1 MAKPSQPRGRPRQ
14 SSDVSLAG
22 SRRLD
27 RASSVPLY
35 VQLAAQLN
43 AMLEVGSWEPG
54 SRFASER
61 EIEEAFEVSR
71 AVIRPALE
79 LLVGDGAIVRVRGS
93 GAFVAPPRLEVRPA
107 GLVKL
112 ILDPDE
118 NRRVSVLSVSR
129 AKPDRTVSYFLDIA
143 DRRTRVAHVS
153 ALVDAGEPTTCLVYS
168 YSSLALVPGM
178 LAAAEALRDGGEPP
192 RLDMA
197 GATPT
202 RADLAVEHSFLAEW
216 EAARVG
222 AGAGDPAF
230 LGRLVQLG
238 RPAGSRRDRPIEFA
252 RLLYRADGAQLAF
265 ALE

>member
-1 MAKPSQPRGRPRQ
+1 MAKPSQKRGRPRQ

-27 RASSVPLY
+27 RTSTVPLY

-43 AMLEVGSWEPG
+43 SMLEAGAWEPG
-54 SRFASER
+54 ARFASER
-61 EIEEAFEVSR
+61 EIEEEFEVSR

-79 LLVGDGAIVRVRGS
+79 LLVGDGAIVRIRGS
-93 GAFVAPPRLEVRPA
+93 GAFVAPPRLEVRPT

-118 NRRVSVLSVSR
+118 ARRVSVLGAR
-129 AKPDRTVSYFLDIA
+129 RTKPDRTVSHFLEIE

-153 ALVDAGEPTTCLVYS
+153 ALVDAGEPTACLVYS
-168 YSSLALVPGM
+168 YSSLALVPEM
-178 LAAAEALRDGGEPP
+178 LPAAEALKNGGEPP
-192 RLDMA
+192 RLDGA
-197 GATPT
+197 GTKLT

-216 EAARVG
+216 EAAMVG
-222 AGAGDPAF
+222 TSAGGPAF

-238 RPAGSRRDRPIEFA
+238 RPAGSRRDRPIEFS

-265 ALE
+265 ALD